1 MFFSPDLPC
10 SLRLSRSAA
19 ARLSRVPDAGRCRRG
34 GSGGVE
40 PVSAHPDD
48 PPLPFKRRGTSSV
61 TPSHP
66 PAPRFGSCAAAPTDR
81 VGAPIGVVGGGL

>member
-48 PPLPFKRRGTSSV
+48 PPFPSSAGALPQL
-61 TPSHP
+61 P
-66 PAPRFGSCAAAPTDR
+66 PATPLPPALGAVQLPPRTG
-81 VGAPIGVVGGGL
+81 